1 MEFKILS
8 HLKRGAREKAKFF
21 QWYLEN
27 VELWLIFSWKIVVG
41 FDAIW
46 NKKWTL
52 SSYFLTSPSN
62 FLYCLEN
69 MGPLA
74 FL

>member
-1 MEFKILS
+1 MVFRKC
-8 HLKRGAREKAKFF
+8 GAVA
-21 QWYLEN
+21 Y
-27 VELWLIFSWKIVVG
+27 FSWKIVVG

>member
-8 HLKRGAREKAKFF
+8 HLKKGAREKAKFF

-46 NKKWTL
+46 NKKWT
-52 SSYFLTSPSN
+52 SQATF
-62 FLYCLEN
+62 
-69 MGPLA
+69 
-74 FL
+74 